1 VRRLLSSFI
10 PPLTSIWILQGT
22 DVNILIFIDCEIKTS
37 EVGVTLKHLNVKSED
52 LFCKNLYK
60 ICSLYYKFFFVKC
73 KITKCIFTYQLIIII
88 SKVNLKAGQVKFRIL
103 IDHNAYTKS
112 KLFIYS

>member
-1 VRRLLSSFI
+1 MKSSCVCQTSLTTYELTHPSSWNWNESHASQGQHMCVLSSFI

-52 LFCKNLYK
+52 LFYKNLYK
-60 ICSLYYKFFFVKC
+60 ICSFYYNSSF
-73 KITKCIFTYQLIIII
+73 L
-88 SKVNLKAGQVKFRIL
+88 
-103 IDHNAYTKS
+103 
-112 KLFIYS
+112 